1 MKGSGRIGTAI
12 AFVALVALTPP
23 PAISQSRIKS
33 MPGYDDWAAMAPQI
47 ARSVKLGAVN
57 ADWAEDSL
65 SFDYSADGKRLRF
78 NLATMSIVEAPPRA
92 APETAPATGPASP
105 PAPTGLVLAR
115 GRGRDADVVSPDGQ
129 MRAFSR
135 DHNVWIVPV
144 SGGPEKQISTDGSAA
159 ARIRNGV
166 GSYVYLEEFSV
177 SSPVWWSPSGRK
189 LAWMRYDETQVE
201 DYFLQLDQTKT
212 LSSVLTQAYPHP
224 GSHNPVADLMVHDLD
239 TGVTTRMDVRE
250 GKPFADDVVGHY
262 VWAAQWTKDGS
273 EILVRRADRLQKI
286 YDLAACSAATSAC
299 RTVVR
304 ESRPN
309 AWATGTAP
317 RFLED
322 GKRLVWV
329 SERNDFRNLYLY
341 DLSGK
346 QLARLTSHR
355 FDIVE
360 IAKIDEK
367 AGVVWYTARSGDNH
381 MKVQL
386 HRVKLNGSGDR
397 RLTDPAFT
405 HRVDISPDGKYFIDV
420 AQTHNEPPVSRLF
433 DANGNA
439 IAEIARSDMTE
450 FERLGLKRTEL
461 FTFTSADGKT
471 PLHALLQFPS
481 NFDPSKKYPVLV
493 SVYGGPGSNGASES
507 FSPASPLAE
516 YGFLILRM
524 DARTAGGKGRK
535 ILDTIYK
542 QLGIVEMDDFAAGI
556 RSLRSRPYV
565 DASRVGIY
573 GTSYG
578 GAVAATVLL
587 RYPDVVQAAV
597 ANSPVTDY
605 RLYDTAYAERYLG
618 LPSVDKDAYD
628 RAAVLTYARQLAGDL
643 LIYYGTSDDNVH
655 PKNSLQLIRAL
666 QAAGKSFEVQVGPD
680 RGHTAVDQTRMMEFF
695 IERLVVDRNAVPS
708 AAATPA
714 SVHPPGPSAGN

>member
-1 MKGSGRIGTAI
+1 MKALGKIGRTLV
-12 AFVALVALTPP
+12 VAGALGLLAA
-23 PAISQSRIKS
+23 PALGQSRIKS
-33 MPGYDDWAAMAPQI
+33 MPGYDNWAAMAPQI

-57 ADWAEDSL
+57 ADWAEDSQ

-78 NLATMSIVEAPPRA
+78 DLSTMSIAEAPPRA
-92 APETAPATGPASP
+92 ASEAAPATGPASP
-105 PAPTGLVLAR
+105 PAAGGLILAR
-115 GRGRDADVVSPDGQ
+115 GRGRDADVISPDGQ

-144 SGGPEKQISTDGSAA
+144 AGGAEKQISTDGSAA

-166 GSYVYLEEFSV
+166 GSYVYLEEFNV
-177 SSPVWWSPSGRK
+177 SSPVWWSPNGRK
-189 LAWMRYDETQVE
+189 LAWMRYDETQVD

-212 LSSVLTQAYPHP
+212 LSNVLTQAYPHP
-224 GSHNPVADLMVHDLD
+224 GARNPVADLMVYDLD
-239 TGVTTRMDVRE
+239 TGATTRMDVRE

-262 VWAAQWTKDGS
+262 IWAAQWTKDGS
-273 EILVRRADRLQKI
+273 EVLLRRADRLQKV
-286 YDLAACSAATSAC
+286 YDLAACSALTGAC

-309 AWATGTAP
+309 AWAAGTAP

-322 GKRLVWV
+322 GRRFVWV

-346 QLARLTSHR
+346 QLARITNHR
-355 FDIVE
+355 FDIAE

-367 AGVVWYTARSGDNH
+367 AGFIWYTARSGDNH
-381 MKVQL
+381 MKIQL
-386 HRVKLNGSGDR
+386 HRVRLNGAGDR

-405 HRVDISPDGKYFIDV
+405 HRIDISPDGKYFVDV
-420 AQTHNEPPVSRLF
+420 AQTHDQPPVSRLF
-433 DANGNA
+433 DANGKPV
-439 IAEIARSDMTE
+439 AEIARSELTE
-450 FERLGLKRTEL
+450 FERLGLKRAEL

-507 FSPASPLAE
+507 FSPANPLAE

-556 RSLRSRPYV
+556 RALRSRPYV

-578 GAVAATVLL
+578 GTVAATVLL
-587 RYPDVVQAAV
+587 RYPDLVQAAV
-597 ANSPVTDY
+597 SNSPVTDY
-605 RLYDTAYAERYLG
+605 RLYDTAYTERYLG
-618 LPSVDKDAYD
+618 LPTTDKEAYD
-628 RAAVLTYARQLAGDL
+628 RAAVLTYANQLQGDL

-655 PKNSLQLIRAL
+655 PKNSLQFIKAL
-666 QAAGKSFEVQVGPD
+666 QAAGKSFDVQVGPD
-680 RGHTAVDQTRMMEFF
+680 RGHTGLDQTRMMEFF
-695 IERLVVDRNAVPS
+695 IERLVVDRETIARPVAP
-708 AAATPA
+708 PPPQ
-714 SVHPPGPSAGN
+714 HPPGPSTGN